1 MVCLCGKVGV
11 SAAAV
16 GAVWLRLHP
25 ATGARN
31 EEPPIPKAIQ
41 AVLDKL
47 ADSKEK

>member
-1 MVCLCGKVGV
+1 MCGKVG
-11 SAAAV
+11 AAEAAV
-16 GAVWLRLHP
+16 GAGWLRLHP

-31 EEPPIPKAIQ
+31 ENPPIPRVIQ